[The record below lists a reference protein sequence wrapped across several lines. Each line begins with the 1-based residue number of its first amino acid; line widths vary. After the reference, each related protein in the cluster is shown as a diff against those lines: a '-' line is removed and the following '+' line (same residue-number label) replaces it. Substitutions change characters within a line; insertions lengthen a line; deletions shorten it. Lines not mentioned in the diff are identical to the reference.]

1 MAKELTKEQI
11 GKLEKSGE
19 RFVGDPDEFEF
30 VGMEDEVIVIETEE

>member
-11 GKLEKSGE
+11 DKVGE

-30 VGMEDEVIVIETEE
+30 VGMEDEVTVIEVEE